1 MIKRSFDILV
11 SLIGLIFLSPLM
23 ILVGLL
29 IKFLMP
35 GKIFFLQI
43 RVGLNRDEFK
53 IIKFRTMTTIPDSG
67 GFEIGNS
74 SRITPLG
81 KFLRRYKIDEIPQ
94 LLNVLKGEMSIVG
107 PRPEVKSWVNVYPEK
122 WDVVLSVKPGLT
134 DNASIM
140 FMNEEQLL
148 NKSEDPELLYRDV
161 ILPQKLDYNIKY
173 VNNHTF
179 REDIL
184 IILRTIFSIVFK

>member
-1 MIKRSFDILV
+1 
-11 SLIGLIFLSPLM
+11 
-23 ILVGLL
+23 
-29 IKFLMP
+29 
-35 GKIFFLQI
+35 
-43 RVGLNRDEFK
+43 
-53 IIKFRTMTTIPDSG
+53 MTTIPDSG